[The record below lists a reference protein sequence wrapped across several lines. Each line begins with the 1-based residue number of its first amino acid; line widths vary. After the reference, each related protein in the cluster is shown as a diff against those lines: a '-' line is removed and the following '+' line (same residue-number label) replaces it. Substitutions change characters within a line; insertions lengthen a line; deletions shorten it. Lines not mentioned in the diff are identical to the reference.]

1 MREKFSNSKKML
13 EIWNQLVPEKSI
25 SGANSYLS
33 KQLEAALRDQLDGDL
48 SSWKT
53 ACENFRTSMFLMGE
67 VDSIRI
73 KPDLSWLV
81 DPKEP
86 RVNRV
91 FTKAHYTF
99 GDRKVEA
106 KPVDFEA
113 AEQTIESL
121 DEPKVSKDVRLFIF
135 QSNADFYQS
144 YLKNAVF
151 SRKGEELYIIAP
163 SGLARDKIQENF
175 YNALAD
181 FLKHNYQLGLVI
193 QAKEKAASYTLKE

>member
-1 MREKFSNSKKML
+1 ML

-33 KQLEAALRDQLDGDL
+33 KQLESALRDQLDGDL
-48 SSWKT
+48 SSWNT

-67 VDSIRI
+67 VDSIRV

-99 GDRKVEA
+99 GDRKAET
-106 KPVDFEA
+106 KPVDFDS
-113 AEQTIESL
+113 AENAIGAL
-121 DEPKVSKDVRLFIF
+121 DEPLVSKQVRLFVF
-135 QSNADFYQS
+135 QNNPGFYKS
-144 YLKNAVF
+144 YVETSAVHKN
-151 SRKGEELYIIAP
+151 GEELYIIAP
-163 SGLARDKIQENF
+163 SGLARDKIQEQC
-175 YNALAD
+175 YNAVAD
-181 FLKHNYQLGLVI
+181 FLKQRYQLGLVI
-193 QAKEKAASYTLKE
+193 KTKEEEASHALKE